1 MADKKNITLSTTGNS
16 TITGSDTLIYQM
28 IYNLVENAIKYNNQD
43 GSVSININ
51 NDDKYTYI
59 QVKDTGNG
67 IPKQYQE
74 TIFQPFF
81 RIDKSRNRQF
91 GGVGLGLA
99 LVYEI
104 AKLHKA
110 SVYVK
115 YSNSNGTTIEVK
127 MER

>member
-1 MADKKNITLSTTGNS
+1 
-16 TITGSDTLIYQM
+16 M
-28 IYNLVENAIKYNNQD
+28 IYNLVENAIKYNKQD

-59 QVKDTGNG
+59 QVKDTGSG
-67 IPKQYQE
+67 IPKEYQE

-115 YSNSNGTTIEVK
+115 DSNNNGTTIEVK
-127 MER
+127 MGR